1 MSLSRKVVAAILKT
15 VVARL
20 LVGMRPLPM
29 TLPPLILGS
38 IATKETGGAAFGFR
52 VAGTLSDE
60 DLKAFEP
67 QLEFFLAEH

>member
-1 MSLSRKVVAAILKT
+1 
-15 VVARL
+15 
-20 LVGMRPLPM
+20 M